1 MSKNKDENSYRSIL
15 KGTSVFGGVQVF
27 QILIN
32 MVRGKFVALFL
43 GPDGMGVSALLTSA
57 TGTVQQFG
65 SLGLNLAIVKE
76 VAANRTGLKRPQR
89 YWVWRKSSF
98 TPQPCS
104 GRRYA

>member
-43 GPDGMGVSALLTSA
+43 GPDGMGVSA
-57 TGTVQQFG
+57 Q
-65 SLGLNLAIVKE
+65 I
-76 VAANRTGLKRPQR
+76 
-89 YWVWRKSSF
+89 
-98 TPQPCS
+98 
-104 GRRYA
+104 GRAHV

>member
-57 TGTVQQFG
+57 TSTVQQFG
-65 SLGLNLAIVKE
+65 
-76 VAANRTGLKRPQR
+76 
-89 YWVWRKSSF
+89 
-98 TPQPCS
+98 
-104 GRRYA
+104 

>member
-57 TGTVQQFG
+57 TSTVQQFG

-76 VAANRTGLKRPQR
+76 VAANRDRPETTAT
-89 YWVWRKSSF
+89 VLGVAKSSF